1 MVFLYT
7 TLSLSFYKD
16 VKPVLVLLLWITNQG
31 WHFIAVTLRWC
42 MSPNPDS
49 GIRVVMAETR
59 NFAKHWKCAVWK
71 LKKKKKHCPVF
82 LPSAFSS
89 CQTNIRQLLKTTPA
103 LSLYF
108 SWFLN
113 CIYIFSQCDK
123 KTALSC
129 FLLYFLKHVIFL
141 FFCLYFFPT
150 RFNTRSSH

>member
-71 LKKKKKHCPVF
+71 LKKKKKNSIVLFSSHRPSLHAKLISVNFWKQHQLCLYISPGSLIAFIFFPSVTSRLLCYVSFTVFSQARDFFVF
-82 LPSAFSS
+82 LFIFFSYA
-89 CQTNIRQLLKTTPA
+89 I
-103 LSLYF
+103 
-108 SWFLN
+108 
-113 CIYIFSQCDK
+113 
-123 KTALSC
+123 
-129 FLLYFLKHVIFL
+129 
-141 FFCLYFFPT
+141 
-150 RFNTRSSH
+150 